1 MNDPVVVCWRP
12 GCPYCTRLRWGLR
25 RRKVA
30 TDEVNIWTDPAA
42 AAYVRSLNAGNE
54 TVPTVVVAGEIL
66 VNPTVR
72 QVQRALERDLP

>member
-1 MNDPVVVCWRP
+1 
-12 GCPYCTRLRWGLR
+12 
-25 RRKVA
+25 VA

-54 TVPTVVVAGEIL
+54 TGPTVVVAGEIL